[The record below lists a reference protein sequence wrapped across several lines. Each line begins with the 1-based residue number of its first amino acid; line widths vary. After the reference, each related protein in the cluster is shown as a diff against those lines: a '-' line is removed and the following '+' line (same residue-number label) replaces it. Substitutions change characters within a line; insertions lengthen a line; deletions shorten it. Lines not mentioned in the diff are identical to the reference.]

1 MGEREQFATL
11 RRPKPIFAWRDSSFA
26 SMVSRR
32 AVHSSEGGSAL
43 GGLAVVHE
51 EVLIVRECVNANFK
65 KGNIHVE
72 TVERGWIT
80 PLNRR
85 DAVREK

>member
-1 MGEREQFATL
+1 MGERERFTTL
-11 RRPKPIFAWRDSSFA
+11 RRPKPTFAWRDSSFA
-26 SMVSRR
+26 SMNSRR
-32 AVHSSEGGSAL
+32 AVHPSEEGGSTL

-65 KGNIHVE
+65 KGDIRVE

-80 PLNRR
+80 PLNR
-85 DAVREK
+85 